1 VRDHR
6 FGDRGR
12 LGLGH
17 HRSGPGTIR
26 NRDRCPA
33 SLEVLA
39 QRSVL
44 PPLGAR
50 ASGRLVEV
58 RVVDDASTDG
68 TAELLSGCLDAR
80 VKPVRHESSLG
91 VAAARNRAASEAKG
105 EWLAFLDD
113 DDLWSPTW
121 PRTALEIARMCDAG
135 AA

>member
-1 VRDHR
+1 MTAAPLRSKCSR
-6 FGDRGR
+6 SDRSS
-12 LGLGH
+12 L
-17 HRSGPGTIR
+17 RS
-26 NRDRCPA
+26 A
-33 SLEVLA
+33 LA
-39 QRSVL
+39 QVGVSF
-44 PPLGAR
+44 
-50 ASGRLVEV
+50 EV